1 MNLPTLPLPPPD
13 QITTPLLVL
22 GLFITAGLLILL
34 SGWRVSLLA
43 LLAQYVLVG
52 LWLAKLYRPE
62 ILLLKALTG
71 AVAVAMIYL
80 VAAEAQ
86 WGSLR
91 FPIRRASPAPDD
103 ISLVDDAE
111 EALPERPS
119 PIFMGLGFRLAALIL
134 AAVAAYGLTTSYPLP
149 DLPPDVNLAFY
160 WLCAA
165 GLVCLM
171 ISRDVVYMGLGVLG
185 LISGLDLF
193 YIAVVDI
200 PDVVILGLLA
210 GMSLVAAL
218 AIARSADMTAAAW
231 EQPAIAA
238 GEQQERTS

>member
-1 MNLPTLPLPPPD
+1 MDLSSLTPPTID

-22 GLFITAGLLILL
+22 GLFITAGLLIIL

-71 AVAVAMIYL
+71 VVAVGMIYL
-80 VAAEAQ
+80 VAAEAH
-86 WGSLR
+86 WGAIR
-91 FPIRRASPAPDD
+91 FPSRRPAPAPDD
-103 ISLVDDAE
+103 ISMVDDEELFPAE
-111 EALPERPS
+111 PPS
-119 PIFMGLGFRLAALIL
+119 TLMGLGFRLAALIL
-134 AAVAAYGLTTSYPLP
+134 AAVAAYGLTINYPLS
-149 DLPPDVNLAFY
+149 DLPLDVNLAFY

-193 YIAVVDI
+193 YVAIVDV

-210 GMSLVAAL
+210 GMSLAAAL
-218 AIARSADMTAAAW
+218 VVARSADMAAAAL
-231 EQPAIAA
+231 ERPALVA
-238 GEQQERTS
+238 GEQQGEAS